1 MQIQDIDD
9 YYRPKNFPWLP
20 IAIIVAALILG
31 GAYVYTKFASPQPAV
46 PETTETVGN
55 TEAASPNTAVAV
67 ANTAVA
73 GPAAAPRSTVRTVA
87 KPAPVY
93 PTYYPGSYVD
103 PSNMISSAEAT
114 AVIAEC
120 KKLEGEDK
128 LDQARE
134 KYLSILERTGKSL
147 RPQIEMEIA
156 RLGMELVTSPRP
168 MKGKVDYLIQSGD
181 SLSSITAK
189 FNCPTLL
196 IQKANNIKET
206 ARVRVG
212 DRLFILDHPDFSV
225 IVSKSQNT
233 LTLLLGG
240 QFFKKYSV
248 GTGMHAKTPAGTFKI
263 VDKIAEPPW
272 WPGDGRPSIPF
283 GDPANIL
290 GTRWLALAATGDT
303 PNVRGYGIHGTWDD
317 NSIGKQSSAGCV
329 RMHNPEVEELFMLL
343 PRGTPVTIVE

>member
-31 GAYVYTKFASPQPAV
+31 GAYIYTKIASAHPAV
-46 PETTETVGN
+46 PENTTSAETVGG
-55 TEAASPNTAVAV
+55 TPTSAVSVARSVVPGKPAASLP
-67 ANTAVA
+67 
-73 GPAAAPRSTVRTVA
+73 PATTPT
-87 KPAPVY
+87 KPAPSY
-93 PTYYPGSYVD
+93 PAYYTGSYVD
-103 PSNMISSAEAT
+103 PPNMISSAEST
-114 AVIAEC
+114 AIIADC

-128 LDQARE
+128 LDQARD

-156 RLGMELVTSPRP
+156 RLGIELVTSPRP

-196 IQKANNIKET
+196 IQKANNIKES

-240 QFFKKYSV
+240 KFFKKYSV
-248 GTGMHAKTPAGTFKI
+248 GTGVHAKTPAGTFKI

-343 PRGTPVTIVE
+343 PRGTPVSIVE